1 MGYREIGEYVDWRSE
16 ERKANG
22 KKKKEL
28 RKKKK
33 IKDEVRRIKGNRDIW
48 K

>member
-1 MGYREIGEYVDWRSE
+1 M
-16 ERKANG
+16 
-22 KKKKEL
+22 KKEL